1 MLNIMITAFE
11 VIMSSFIYL
20 TYFIYL
26 KYSAGGN
33 RSTVKFGQF
42 FGYVSFLCFYFFFM
56 SMLQLAKNI
65 FYILKWLYSQWLN
78 MGTENF
84 KYLRFEDFKTLKEFC
99 GLLNWMKFLL
109 SILTVYIVCPV
120 S

>member
-1 MLNIMITAFE
+1 MLNIMLTAFE

-26 KYSAGGN
+26 KYFAGGIDLQSN
-33 RSTVKFGQF
+33 L
-42 FGYVSFLCFYFFFM
+42 VSFLVMYHFFVFTFFM
-56 SMLQLAKNI
+56 SKLQLAKNI

-84 KYLRFEDFKTLKEFC
+84 KYLRFGDFKTLKEFC

>member
-1 MLNIMITAFE
+1 MLNIMLTAFE

-26 KYSAGGN
+26 KYFAGRN
-33 RSTVKFGQF
+33 RSVVKFGQF
-42 FGYVSFLCFYFFFM
+42 FGYISFLCFYFFFM
-56 SMLQLAKNI
+56 SKLQLANNI

-78 MGTENF
+78 IGTENF
-84 KYLRFEDFKTLKEFC
+84 IYLCFGDFKTLKEFC

-109 SILTVYIVCPV
+109 SILRVYIVCTI